1 MERRTTMKTLLLI
14 LSLFAL
20 IHASARSFHVY
31 PGKGSPLRLAIESAR
46 NGDSVILHAGT
57 YKEGEPLHIKTA
69 IYLLGEGKPI
79 IDGEKKYEILIIESD
94 YVTIEG
100 ITFRN
105 SGTSG
110 YEDIAALRILNKGHI
125 YIANNRFENT
135 FFGVYSQHA
144 YYTTIANNYF
154 KSAGINEQGSANG
167 IHCWKSDH
175 MVIVNNYI
183 TGHRD
188 GIYFEFVTNSTIAK
202 NKSESNL
209 RYGLHFMFSSQ
220 NRYLSNTFSNNGA
233 GVAVMYS
240 KGIHMKGNNFINNWG
255 DAAYGILLKEITDS
269 QVEQNEFTGN
279 TTAIYLEG
287 SSRIN
292 ILNNQFF
299 SNGWAV
305 KMQASSTENE
315 IRANNFQGNSFDVA
329 TNGSLQLNN
338 FSGNYWDK
346 YEGYDLDRNGI
357 GDVPFR
363 PVSMFSV
370 IVERNP
376 PVLMMFHSFMT
387 TMMDKAER
395 MLPGITPVDLIDN
408 KPLMKP
414 FKSSTK

>member
-1 MERRTTMKTLLLI
+1 MKSLLYI
-14 LSLFAL
+14 LSLFSL
-20 IHASARSFHVY
+20 LHTSARSIHVY
-31 PGKGSPLRLAIESAR
+31 PSKGSPLRLALQSASK
-46 NGDSVILHAGT
+46 GDSVILHTGT
-57 YKEGEPLHIKTA
+57 YKEGETLHIKTA
-69 IYLLGEGKPI
+69 IYLIGQGNPV
-79 IDGEKKYEILIIESD
+79 IDGEKKYEILVIESE

-110 YEDIAALRILNKGHI
+110 YEDIAALRILNKGYI
-125 YIANNRFENT
+125 FIANNRFEDT

-144 YYTTIANNYF
+144 YHTTITNNYF
-154 KSAGINEQGSANG
+154 KSGGINEQGSANG

-175 MVIVNNYI
+175 MLIVNNYI

-233 GVAVMYS
+233 GVAVMFS
-240 KGIHMKGNNFINNWG
+240 KGIHMKGNKFIDNWG

-269 QVEQNEFTGN
+269 QVEENEFTSN

-292 ILNNQFF
+292 ILNNRFI

-315 IRANNFQGNSFDVA
+315 IHANNFQGNSFDVA